1 MTVIF
6 LAPLVVS
13 IACVLRYLLAGERP
27 VMKLVGLA
35 VVAASLAL
43 QFVPVLRVHF
53 LIPLFMQIIV
63 ILIYSALWKLEE

>member
-6 LAPLVVS
+6 LGPLVLS

-27 VMKLVGLA
+27 VMKIVGLA

-43 QFVPVLRVHF
+43 QFAPGLQVHF
-53 LIPLFMQIIV
+53 LIPLFMQIVV